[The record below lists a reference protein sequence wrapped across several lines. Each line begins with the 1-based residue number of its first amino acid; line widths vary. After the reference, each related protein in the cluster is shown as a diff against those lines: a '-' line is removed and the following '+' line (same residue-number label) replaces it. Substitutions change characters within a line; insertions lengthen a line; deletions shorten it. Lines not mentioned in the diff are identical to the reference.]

1 MEEILPENENF
12 GKNKKKGKK
21 RMKMIGKV
29 EVPQEALLAVLQV
42 DND

>member
-1 MEEILPENENF
+1 MVETLQEKENY

-29 EVPQEALLAVLQV
+29 EVPQEALLAVLQIES
-42 DND
+42 N